1 MNPTIIRSHLFASAA
16 AAAMAASG
24 GGHVRPLNLST
35 QAVMDGGMALL
46 GELRSLGVTFNE
58 RDVRDMMSAM
68 DANVLQPTIQ
78 GSSMTTPAQF
88 LQNWLP
94 GIIRTITAAR
104 KIDELVGIT
113 VGGSWEDEEVIQTIL
128 EPTGLAV
135 PYGDY
140 TNVPLSSWQNSY
152 ERRSVV
158 RFEEGLRV
166 GRLEDARA
174 SRININSAAEKRG
187 AAGLALELQ
196 RNRVGFYGYNGGA
209 NRTYGYLNDPN
220 LPAYVTVPV
229 GAGGSTTWALKTFL
243 EITADIRSAIASLR
257 TNSGGVIDPKAVSIT
272 LALPTNTVDF
282 LSVTSDFGNSVQQW
296 LTETY
301 PRVRVVD
308 APELNGANGGAN
320 VFYLYADMVND
331 GSSDG
336 GQTFAQFVPAKFQT
350 LGVEQQAK
358 AYIEDYTN
366 ALAGVMVKRPFAV
379 VRRSGI

>member
-1 MNPTIIRSHLFASAA
+1 MNPTIIRSHLYASAA
-16 AAAMAASG
+16 AAAMAAG
-24 GGHVRPLNLST
+24 GGAHVRPLNIT
-35 QAVMDGGMALL
+35 PQAVMDAGMAIVHD
-46 GELRSLGVTFNE
+46 LRRLGVNFEE
-58 RDVRDMMSAM
+58 RDVRDMMAAM
-68 DANVLQPTIQ
+68 DANVLQPTINA
-78 GSSMTTPAQF
+78 GSMTTPAQF

-152 ERRSVV
+152 ERRTIV

-174 SRININSAAEKRG
+174 SRININSAAEKR
-187 AAGLALELQ
+187 AAAALALELQ
-196 RNRVGFYGYNGGA
+196 RNRVGFYGYNGGN

-220 LPAYVTVPV
+220 LPAYVTVAT
-229 GAGGSTTWALKTFL
+229 GTGGTTWATKTFL
-243 EITADIRSAIASLR
+243 EITADIRSALASLR
-257 TNSGGVIDPKAVSIT
+257 TNSGDMIDPETTSIT
-272 LALPTNTVDF
+272 LAVATNSVDY
-282 LSVTSDFGNSVQQW
+282 LSVTSEFGNSVRDW
-296 LTETY
+296 MRTTY
-301 PRVRVVD
+301 PRVRVVS

-320 VFYLYADMVND
+320 VFYLYADGVND

-366 ALAGVMVKRPFAV
+366 ALGGVMVKRPFAV

>member
-1 MNPTIIRSHLFASAA
+1 MNPTTIRSHLFASAA

-24 GGHVRPLNLST
+24 GAHVRSLNITS
-35 QAVMDGGMALL
+35 QAVMDAGL
-46 GELRSLGVTFNE
+46 GILNDLRALGVSFNE
-58 RDVRDMMSAM
+58 RDVRQMMAAM

-78 GSSMTTPAQF
+78 GGSMTTPAQF

-174 SRININSAAEKRG
+174 SRININSASEKRG
-187 AAGLALELQ
+187 AAGMALELQ

-209 NRTYGYLNDPN
+209 NRTYGFLNDPN
-220 LPAYVTVPV
+220 LPAYVTVAAGV
-229 GAGGSTTWALKTFL
+229 GGTTWALKTYL
-243 EITADIRSAIASLR
+243 EITADIRSALSSLR
-257 TNSGGVIDPKAVSIT
+257 TNSGDIIDPETTSLT
-272 LALPTNTVDF
+272 LALPTSVVDY
-282 LSVTSDFGNSVQQW
+282 LSVTSEFGNSVRDW
-296 LTETY
+296 MTKTY
-301 PRVRVVD
+301 PRIRVVS
-308 APELNGANGGAN
+308 APELVGANGGAN
-320 VFYLYADMVND
+320 VFYLYADIVVD

-379 VRRSGI
+379 VRRSGC